1 MVITVAMGIGNVGLR
16 RLRKAEKVIFR
27 SSM

>member
-1 MVITVAMGIGNVGLR
+1 LR

-27 SSM
+27 SSI